1 MKLFLKYISFVLI
14 FGINQIHAQNKKQQI
29 EDLKLKLD
37 SLNLEFIK
45 KSDSFNKDTAFFSSE
60 RKKLKNYGKSMDQQ
74 LDKYRKTTD
83 SIRRISPDL
92 KSKLKKS
99 TDSLRTEFDIL
110 LKNLSSPGPSFNDI
124 KAHIRNKKMNTIF
137 KYLGVKKPSQ

>member
-45 KSDSFNKDTAFFSSE
+45 KSDTFNKDTAFFSLE
-60 RKKLKNYGKSMDQQ
+60 RKKLNNYGKYMDQQ
-74 LDKYRKTTD
+74 LDKY
-83 SIRRISPDL
+83 I
-92 KSKLKKS
+92 KS

-110 LKNLSSPGPSFNDI
+110 FKNLSNSGLSFNDI

>member
-45 KSDSFNKDTAFFSSE
+45 KSDTFNKDTAFFSLE
-60 RKKLKNYGKSMDQQ
+60 RKKLNNYGKSMDQQ
-74 LDKYRKTTD
+74 LDKY
-83 SIRRISPDL
+83 I
-92 KSKLKKS
+92 KS

-110 LKNLSSPGPSFNDI
+110 FKNLSNSGPSFNDI

>member
-1 MKLFLKYISFVLI
+1 VKLFLKYISFVLI

-45 KSDSFNKDTAFFSSE
+45 KSDTFNKDTAFFSLE
-60 RKKLKNYGKSMDQQ
+60 RKKLNNYGKYMDQQ
-74 LDKYRKTTD
+74 LDKY
-83 SIRRISPDL
+83 I
-92 KSKLKKS
+92 KS

-110 LKNLSSPGPSFNDI
+110 FKNLSNSGLSFNDI

>member
-45 KSDSFNKDTAFFSSE
+45 KSDTFNKDTAFFSLE
-60 RKKLKNYGKSMDQQ
+60 RKKLNNYGKYMDQQ
-74 LDKYRKTTD
+74 LDKY
-83 SIRRISPDL
+83 I
-92 KSKLKKS
+92 KS

-110 LKNLSSPGPSFNDI
+110 FKNLSNSGPSFNDI

>member
-45 KSDSFNKDTAFFSSE
+45 KSDTFNKDTAFFSLE
-60 RKKLKNYGKSMDQQ
+60 RKKLNNYGKYMDQQ
-74 LDKYRKTTD
+74 LDKY
-83 SIRRISPDL
+83 I
-92 KSKLKKS
+92 KS

-137 KYLGVKKPSQ
+137 KHLGVKKPSQ

>member
-1 MKLFLKYISFVLI
+1 VKLFLKYISFVLI

-45 KSDSFNKDTAFFSSE
+45 KSDSFNKDTAFFSLE
-60 RKKLKNYGKSMDQQ
+60 RKKLNNYGKYMDQQ
-74 LDKYRKTTD
+74 LDKY
-83 SIRRISPDL
+83 I
-92 KSKLKKS
+92 KS

-110 LKNLSSPGPSFNDI
+110 FKNLSNSGLSFNDI